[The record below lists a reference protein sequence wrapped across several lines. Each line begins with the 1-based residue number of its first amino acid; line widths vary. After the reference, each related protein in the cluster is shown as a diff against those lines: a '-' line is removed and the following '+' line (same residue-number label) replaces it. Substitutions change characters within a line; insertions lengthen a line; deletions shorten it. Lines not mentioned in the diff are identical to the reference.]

1 MIRKLLNFLG
11 VLAHVERAKA
21 DNQET
26 KTRAIIIFNKSKKKY
41 IGKETL
47 IGTVHMAL
55 PCTIFIYQKMEVSN
69 VILIWSIYYQKAIQY
84 MVNIYVHE
92 KNGGKKLGSECREL
106 QVNLRKIL
114 SGAPSVK
121 EPDKC
126 ILI

>member
-1 MIRKLLNFLG
+1 MFLHMLKEPQTTKKQKPEQLLSSI
-11 VLAHVERAKA
+11 KA
-21 DNQET
+21 
-26 KTRAIIIFNKSKKKY
+26 KKY

-55 PCTIFIYQKMEVSN
+55 PCTIFIYQKMEASN

-114 SGAPSVK
+114 SK
-121 EPDKC
+121 
-126 ILI
+126 I